1 MIWKK
6 LALVFF
12 ALVVAVYMV
21 LAMTAFNAPDEEVI
35 CKGVS
40 ITMQN
45 GHEKGFLTEAD
56 VKKMLT
62 LDHINP
68 EGQSMP
74 SVNVRVI
81 EENLRGKELID
92 SVECYKGQDGYVCID
107 IFQRI
112 PVVRVMSQTGENYY
126 VDNHGQA
133 MPGTDYPCNLIVAT
147 GHITKAY
154 AAKWLVPMINLIL
167 QDPFWEN
174 QIEQLNILADG
185 SVELVPR
192 VGEHIAYL
200 GQPVDVD
207 KKLDRLRKFYRYGL
221 SQAGWNKYSRVS
233 VEFDNQIVCIR
244 KQK

>member
-21 LAMTAFNAPDEEVI
+21 LAMTAFNVPDEEVI

-40 ITMQN
+40 VTMQN

-92 SVECYKGQDGYVCID
+92 SVECY
-107 IFQRI
+107 
-112 PVVRVMSQTGENYY
+112 
-126 VDNHGQA
+126 
-133 MPGTDYPCNLIVAT
+133 
-147 GHITKAY
+147 
-154 AAKWLVPMINLIL
+154 
-167 QDPFWEN
+167 
-174 QIEQLNILADG
+174 
-185 SVELVPR
+185 
-192 VGEHIAYL
+192 
-200 GQPVDVD
+200 
-207 KKLDRLRKFYRYGL
+207 
-221 SQAGWNKYSRVS
+221 
-233 VEFDNQIVCIR
+233 
-244 KQK
+244 

>member
-1 MIWKK
+1 MRI
-6 LALVFF
+6 
-12 ALVVAVYMV
+12 
-21 LAMTAFNAPDEEVI
+21 
-35 CKGVS
+35 
-40 ITMQN
+40 
-45 GHEKGFLTEAD
+45 
-56 VKKMLT
+56 
-62 LDHINP
+62 
-68 EGQSMP
+68 
-74 SVNVRVI
+74 I

-154 AAKWLVPMINLIL
+154 AAKWLVPMINLYPSGSIL
-167 QDPFWEN
+167 EEPDR
-174 QIEQLNILADG
+174 LDYHVLGDG

-200 GQPVDVD
+200 GQPVDID